1 MKRFSGALLAACSR
15 AIARPKR
22 GRPLT
27 SGEIAMARLVFAD
40 AIDYSRVAVHDRG
53 YFPFGL
59 QHRQTA
65 VTPNGSMYFPKDC
78 FEEDFSAR
86 GIGSQMWFMHELTH
100 VWQFQL
106 GYWVKMRGAI
116 RVGLAYGYTLAPG
129 RRLADYNMEAQ
140 GNIIA
145 DYFALGFRGSE
156 GRRHLYEHRYR
167 AHPGALALY
176 EAVLADFLD
185 DPANRSHLPRRGA
198 MRVA

>member
-27 SGEIAMARLVFAD
+27 SGEISMARLVFAD

-78 FEEDFSAR
+78 FEDDFSAR

-145 DYFALGFRGSE
+145 DYFALRFRGSE

-167 AHPGALALY
+167 VRPDALALY

>member
-145 DYFALGFRGSE
+145 DYFALRFRGSE

-167 AHPGALALY
+167 ARPDALALY

-185 DPANRSHLPRRGA
+185 DPANRSHLPRGGA